1 MGKYEKKPIRHVNWR
16 QTLVDGLMSFFVGLV
31 LMVIGKIID

>member
-1 MGKYEKKPIRHVNWR
+1 MGKYEKKPIRHINWR

-31 LMVIGKIID
+31 LIVIEKIID